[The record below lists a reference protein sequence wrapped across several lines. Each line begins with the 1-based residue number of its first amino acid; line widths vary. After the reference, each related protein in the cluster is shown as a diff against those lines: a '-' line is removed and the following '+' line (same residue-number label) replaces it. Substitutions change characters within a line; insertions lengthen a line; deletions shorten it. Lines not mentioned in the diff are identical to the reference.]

1 MLRDIKEVLI
11 SKEEIVG
18 MTAKLGKEISKDYE
32 GKNPL
37 MVCILKGSSIFFADL
52 IREISIQC
60 QMEFM
65 SASSYGVSTE
75 TTGVVKIVKDLD
87 TNIEGRDVIIVE
99 DIIDSG
105 VTLSHLV
112 RLLKARNPAS
122 LEICTLLNKPSRRR
136 VDVDIKYVG
145 KEIPDE
151 FVVGYGLDYAEKYR
165 NLKDICVLKP
175 EVYSK

>member
-11 SKEEIVG
+11 SKEEIAG